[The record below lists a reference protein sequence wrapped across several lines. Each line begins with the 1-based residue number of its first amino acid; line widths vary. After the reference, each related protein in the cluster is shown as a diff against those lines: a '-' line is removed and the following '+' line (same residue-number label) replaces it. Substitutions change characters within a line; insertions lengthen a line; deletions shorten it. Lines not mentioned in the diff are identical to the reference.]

1 MEWTSNCSWNPKE
14 TKRQRDR
21 VRSKRTRESVC
32 GCVPSLE
39 RRARS
44 GPGVRDGIHRTQCR
58 LSLSSR
64 VASVRYTLT
73 QRGRG
78 EHLFWKFTQTHNPHH
93 LILDSVDTVV
103 DPRRKGRYERWE
115 SRRSALARRPALR
128 VAFIL
133 DSRIHTLS
141 PPQNCAC
148 VRCEFSHPVP
158 HPAHR
163 ALVACMCAPKVHEEH
178 LSFDTID
185 GSCTVHDI
193 QFTHKYLEV

>member
-1 MEWTSNCSWNPKE
+1 MWLCAQPRNELGP
-14 TKRQRDR
+14 
-21 VRSKRTRESVC
+21 VRES
-32 GCVPSLE
+32 
-39 RRARS
+39 
-44 GPGVRDGIHRTQCR
+44 GIHRTQCR

-103 DPRRKGRYERWE
+103 RTQGARGGTRGG
-115 SRRSALARRPALR
+115 SRAAVHWPALR

>member
-1 MEWTSNCSWNPKE
+1 MWLCAQPRNELGP
-14 TKRQRDR
+14 
-21 VRSKRTRESVC
+21 VRES
-32 GCVPSLE
+32 
-39 RRARS
+39 
-44 GPGVRDGIHRTQCR
+44 GIHRTQCR

-73 QRGRG
+73 QRGSGRAFIL
-78 EHLFWKFTQTHNPHH
+78 EIHTDTQSPPPDFG
-93 LILDSVDTVV
+93 LSGYCGS

-115 SRRSALARRPALR
+115 SRRSALASTACSIYSG
-128 VAFIL
+128 FT
-133 DSRIHTLS
+133 DSHTFPTTKL
-141 PPQNCAC
+141 CMC
-148 VRCEFSHPVP
+148 RRCEVSHPVP